1 MSSSLKSEL
10 RFAKLSENGFPPL
23 KGSAYAAGWD
33 LRSAYDY
40 VLPARGRI
48 TAQTDIQ
55 IAVPADCYGR
65 IAPRSG
71 LAAKFG
77 IDTGAGVID
86 ADYRGNVG
94 IILFNHSDSDFTIKR
109 GDRIAQLICEK
120 IEMADLVEAD
130 KLDDTARGSNGFGSS
145 GGFSHVNGNSH

>member
-1 MSSSLKSEL
+1 MTSPKTIL
-10 RFAKLSENGFPPL
+10 RFAKLSEYAFPPM

-40 VLPARGRI
+40 ILPARGKI

-55 IAVPADCYGR
+55 IAVPDGCYGR
-65 IAPRSG
+65 VAPRSG

-94 IILFNHSDSDFTIKR
+94 VVLFNHNDSDFTIKR

-120 IEMADLVEAD
+120 IEMAELVEEE
-130 KLDDTARGSNGFGSS
+130 KLDETVRGSNGFGSS
-145 GGFSHVNGNSH
+145 GGFSHVQNGNSH